1 MNLPEIVREV
11 SARSGIR
18 QEDVSKIIKITFD
31 VIRDSVLKGKAV
43 SINMFGKF
51 LINGP
56 KKRIFRDP
64 RTGERVERMHSRMV
78 FMPSMSIRNLLKQ

>member
-31 VIRDSVLKGKAV
+31 VIRDNVLKGETV
-43 SINMFGKF
+43 SISMFGKF

-64 RTGERVERMHSRMV
+64 RTGERVTRMHSRMV
-78 FMPSMSIRNLLKQ
+78 FMPSMSIKNLLKK